1 MSLGQRN
8 NNPLNIR
15 RVKGQKWKGEA
26 SPQPSPVGEGE
37 LPESGS
43 DNGALPQG
51 GSGNVSSPS
60 GEVGRGVLEVGR
72 GVLEVGRG
80 AAGPFVR
87 FSSLSYGLRAAFCI
101 LRTYRN
107 KYKAVCIEDIITR
120 WAPPTENDTRRYI
133 LDVCKLTGFGGKER
147 LTENNWPRLVKAMAR
162 LESGMNLTEGQIQE
176 GFRLYRENS
185 K

>member
-26 SPQPSPVGEGE
+26 SPQPSPVGEG
-37 LPESGS
+37 
-43 DNGALPQG
+43 ARPQG

-72 GVLEVGRG
+72 G
-80 AAGPFVR
+80 APGPFVR
-87 FSSLSYGLRAAFCI
+87 FSSLTYGLRAAFCI

-120 WAPPTENDTRRYI
+120 WAPPTENDTRKYI
-133 LDVCKLTGFGGKER
+133 SDVCKLTGFGGKER
-147 LTENNWPRLVKAMAR
+147 LTENDWPRLVGAMAR
-162 LESGMNLTEGQIQE
+162 LESGMKLTEEQIRQ
-176 GFRLYRENS
+176 GFQLYRENS

>member
-1 MSLGQRN
+1 MSLGERN

-15 RVKGQKWKGEA
+15 KVKGQKWKGEA
-26 SPQPSPVGEGE
+26 SPQPSPTGEGA
-37 LPESGS
+37 LPQGGSG
-43 DNGALPQG
+43 NGALPQG

-72 GVLEVGRG
+72 G

-87 FSSLSYGLRAAFCI
+87 FSSLAWGLRAAFCI
-101 LRTYRN
+101 LRTYRD
-107 KYKAVCIEDIITR
+107 KYKAICIEDIITR
-120 WAPPTENDTRRYI
+120 WAPPTENDTRKYI
-133 LDVCKLTGFGGKER
+133 CDCCKLTGFGGKER
-147 LTENNWPRLVKAMAR
+147 LTENNWPRLVGAMAR

>member
-1 MSLGQRN
+1 MKTLGERN

-15 RVKGQKWKGEA
+15 KVPGVRWRGEILPLKG
-26 SPQPSPVGEGE
+26 
-37 LPESGS
+37 
-43 DNGALPQG
+43 DG
-51 GSGNVSSPS
+51 GS
-60 GEVGRGVLEVGR
+60 
-72 GVLEVGRG
+72 
-80 AAGPFVR
+80 FVR
-87 FSSLSYGLRAAFCI
+87 FETIEWGLRAAYCI

-133 LDVCKLTGFGGKER
+133 CDCCKFTGFGGKER
-147 LTENNWPRLVKAMAR
+147 LTENDWPRLVKAMAQI
-162 LESGMNLTEGQIQE
+162 ESGMNLTEGQIQE